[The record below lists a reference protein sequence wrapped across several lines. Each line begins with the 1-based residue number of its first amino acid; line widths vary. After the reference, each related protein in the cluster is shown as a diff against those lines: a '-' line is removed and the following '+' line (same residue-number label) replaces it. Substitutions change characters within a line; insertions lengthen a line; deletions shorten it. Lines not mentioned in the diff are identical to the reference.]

1 MSEYGILELVFNVFS
16 SAVLVLAGV
25 VMCVGVAIGRGLEPL
40 DARTD
45 PRTRFNW
52 W

>member
-1 MSEYGILELVFNVFS
+1 VIDAELGMKDHGS
-16 SAVLVLAGV
+16 IPST
-25 VMCVGVAIGRGLEPL
+25 AIGRGLESL

-45 PRTRFNW
+45 PRTRW

>member
-1 MSEYGILELVFNVFS
+1 VGSVVIVAELGRENHGS
-16 SAVLVLAGV
+16 IPAT
-25 VMCVGVAIGRGLEPL
+25 AIGRGLEPL

-45 PRTRFNW
+45 PRTILNW